1 MAVQGK
7 KINYIAR
14 NFNDVRDELFNFIKK
29 YYPDLF
35 QDFNDASIGT
45 MLVEFN
51 AAVADMLSYHTDR
64 MFNET
69 QLDYAQERKSV
80 LNIARTLGLNIPG
93 KKPAVS
99 IVDFTVN
106 VPAQG
111 DTFDI
116 RYAPVLKFGAQV
128 RGGGQTFE
136 TLDDIDFS
144 NPLSTGGIPN
154 RLVLPSFNTNGT
166 LVGYRLVKREF
177 VVAGT
182 TNIFK
187 KTITETEAVPF
198 YELIL
203 PDQSVISVEQII
215 TTEENFAGN
224 PPLSQFTNR
233 DLRWYQMDSL
243 MEDKIFIEDT
253 TRISDN
259 SGIKPGKWVSTN
271 RRFIK
276 EYTDKGFCKLT
287 FGSGNADED
296 SLEQYLNG
304 GNNNFLL
311 RIGDFI
317 NTTAMGDIPKV
328 GDTMYIRYR
337 VGGGASGN
345 VGPNTLTTT
354 GLYTLEV
361 NGPNQATNQSVKRSL
376 SVNNPVPAFGGGDAP
391 DIETIKK
398 MIRYNF
404 SSQNRAVTLKDYV
417 VLIDK
422 MPGVFGIPF
431 RNNIS
436 ETQNKIQI
444 AAIGID
450 SGGKLTNQSTNTLKE
465 NIASWLADYRMIND
479 YVTVKD
485 GKIFDL
491 GFDIDIF
498 IDKSFSKGEVITGV
512 INSVNEYFNVQK
524 WDMGDNIYLS
534 QLIENVNNVGGVLNV
549 IDFKVFNKNGGRYS
563 SNVTSQEITDL
574 GTYEINLTDDFAL
587 FAEYDSMFQIRF
599 PETDIRV
606 RVKD

>member
-14 NFNDVRDELFNFIKK
+14 NFNDVRDELFNFIRK

-93 KKPAVS
+93 KKPSVS

-116 RYAPVLKFGAQV
+116 RYAPILKFGAQV
-128 RGGGQTFE
+128 KGGGQTFE

-144 NPLSTGGIPN
+144 SPVSKGGIAN
-154 RLVLPSFNTNGT
+154 RLVLPNFNQNGT

-182 TNIFK
+182 TNVFK
-187 KTITETEAVPF
+187 KTITETEAIPF

-203 PDQSVISVEQII
+203 PDQNVISIEQII
-215 TTEENFAGN
+215 TSEENFPGN
-224 PPLSQFTNR
+224 PPLSQFSNR

-243 MEDKIFIEDT
+243 MEDKIFIEDLN
-253 TRISDN
+253 RSSDN
-259 SGIKPGKWVSTN
+259 TGIKPGKWVSTN

-287 FGSGNADED
+287 FGSGTADED

-317 NTTAMGDIPKV
+317 NTTAMGEIPTV
-328 GDTMYIRYR
+328 GNTMYVRYR
-337 VGGGASGN
+337 VGGGAGGN
-345 VGPNTLTTT
+345 VGANTLTTT

-361 NGPNQATNQSVKRSL
+361 NGPNQTTNQSVKRSL
-376 SVNNPVPAFGGGDAP
+376 GVNNPVPAFGGADAP
-391 DIETIKK
+391 DIDTIKK

-417 VLIDK
+417 VLIEK

-436 ETQNKIQI
+436 ETQNKIQV
-444 AAIGID
+444 AAIGLD

-498 IDKSFSKGEVITGV
+498 IDKSFSKGEVVTGV
-512 INSVNEYFNVQK
+512 INSVKEYFDVKK

-563 SNVTSQEITDL
+563 TNVTSQDIVDL
-574 GTYEINLTDDFAL
+574 GTYEINLTEDFAL

>member
-1 MAVQGK
+1 MAIQGK

-14 NFNDVRDELFNFIKK
+14 NFSDVRTELFNFIKK

-45 MLVEFN
+45 MLVELN
-51 AAVADMLSYHTDR
+51 AAVADMLSFHTDR

-69 QLDYAQERKSV
+69 QLDYAQERKSI
-80 LNIARTLGLNIPG
+80 LNIARTMGLNIPG
-93 KKPAVS
+93 KRPSIS

-106 VPAQG
+106 VPANG

-116 RYAPVLKFGAQV
+116 RYAPLLKFGAQV

-136 TLDDIDFS
+136 TLEDIDFS
-144 NPLSTGGIPN
+144 EPLSKGGIPN
-154 RLVLPSFNTNGT
+154 RLVLPSFNANGT
-166 LVGYRLVKREF
+166 LTGYNLVKREF

-187 KTITETEAVPF
+187 KTITENEAVPF

-203 PDQSVISVEQII
+203 PDQNVISIEQII
-215 TTEENFAGN
+215 TLGQNLQGN
-224 PPLSQFTNR
+224 PALEQFANR
-233 DLRWYQMDSL
+233 DFRWYEMDSL
-243 MEDKIFIEDT
+243 MEDKIFIEDLNRET
-253 TRISDN
+253 DN
-259 SGIKPGKWVSTN
+259 SGITPGKWVSTD
-271 RRFIK
+271 RRFTK

-287 FGSGNADED
+287 FGSGTADED
-296 SLEQYLNG
+296 SLTQYANNG
-304 GNNNFLL
+304 FSL

-317 NTTAMGDIPKV
+317 NTTAMGEIPKV

-337 VGGGASGN
+337 IGGGASGN
-345 VGPNTLTTT
+345 VGANTLTSV
-354 GLYTLEV
+354 GLYTIEV
-361 NGPNQATNQSVKRSL
+361 NGPNNQTNNRIKNSL
-376 SVNNPVPAFGGGDAP
+376 SVNNPVPAFGGGNAP
-391 DIETIKK
+391 GIDQIKK

-422 MPGVFGIPF
+422 MPGRFGIPF

-450 SGGKLTNQSTNTLKE
+450 SGGKLSTQSTNTLKE

-485 GKIFDL
+485 GKVFDL
-491 GFDIDIF
+491 AFDIDVF
-498 IDKSFSKGEVITGV
+498 VDKTFSKGEVVTNI
-512 INSVNEYFNVQK
+512 ISSVKEYFNVNK
-524 WDMGDNIYLS
+524 WDMGDNIYIS

-549 IDFKVFNKNGGRYS
+549 IDFKIFNKNGGRYS
-563 SNVTSQEITDL
+563 SNVTSQEIIDL
-574 GTYEINLTDDFAL
+574 VTFEINLTEDFAL
-587 FAEYDSMFQIRF
+587 FAEYDSMFQVRF
-599 PETDIRV
+599 PEIDIRV
-606 RVKD
+606 RVKE